1 MVEESGKKEAEVQ
14 AGAEVPSAVD
24 LAEAGP
30 SGSSVRTVSGPTH
43 DIGSNS
49 D

>member
-1 MVEESGKKEAEVQ
+1 MVEESGKKE
-14 AGAEVPSAVD
+14 AEVPSAVD

-43 DIGSNS
+43 DIGSDS